1 MRLAAMVPV
10 LMLALAATQAAL
22 AQGGAPLPRWEAGV
36 AAGGGWVADYPGA
49 DQSHARGLATPWLI
63 YRGDVLRIDR
73 DGVRGRLF
81 DHPDVE
87 LDITAS
93 AAFNARDSDARDGM
107 PGLDYLFGVGPQL
120 VYKGLRDAPGR
131 PTLHLKLRGA
141 ASTDFR
147 GVDRRGATLSAEA
160 RWRFAA
166 GPQARWSVE
175 AEPIWASRGLQR
187 YFYEVAPAHAT
198 AARPA
203 YRARGGYLGTELG
216 VSYLR
221 RVDAD
226 LSWFAGVNL
235 LSLRGAANA
244 DSPLL
249 RHDVNASLGVG
260 LVWTPWRS
268 RASAASADD

>member
-1 MRLAAMVPV
+1 MRRIAVVPA
-10 LMLALAATQAAL
+10 LMLALVAAPPVL

-49 DQSHARGLATPWLI
+49 DQSHARGLVTPWLI
-63 YRGDVLRIDR
+63 YRGDLLRIDR

-81 DHPDVE
+81 NHPDVE

-120 VYKGLRDAPGR
+120 VYKGLRNAPGR
-131 PTLHLKLRGA
+131 PTLHLKLRGV

-147 GVDRRGATLSAEA
+147 DVDRRGGTLSAEA

-175 AEPIWASRGLQR
+175 LEPIWASRGLQR
-187 YFYEVAPAHAT
+187 YFYEVAPVHANGT
-198 AARPA
+198 RPA
-203 YRARGGYLGTELG
+203 YRARGGYLGTEFGL
-216 VSYLR
+216 SYLR
-221 RVDAD
+221 RVDPD
-226 LSWFAGVNL
+226 LSWFAGGSL

-249 RHDVNASLGVG
+249 RRELNGNLGVG

-268 RASAASADD
+268 RTSATSADD